1 MSLKQRLLV
10 FVAVLLVAAV
20 ALLSGLSYWQMRT
33 EIVVGVD
40 KEIDSAIRGNREAL
54 SRWLAQR
61 RDAIDAAANGLAH
74 PGSPIPALVLGK
86 EAGKYEQTFAGYA
99 DKRMIYHLAD
109 KKPPE
114 GYDPTA
120 RPWYKLAVATKES
133 VVSAPYIFASTKN
146 LGITVARQFE
156 VGGVAAVVGGDISL
170 EEIIALVKA
179 IDLRGNG
186 FAFLAT
192 RDGKILAHAKPESA
206 LKPVAEVV
214 PGFDLSLI
222 QAADNN
228 VKLRE
233 VTIEGS
239 GKYVVTSSIAGV
251 DWVLCAVVDKA
262 TILAPLRSL
271 LLMLAFAGLAIAVVG
286 VIFANVAL
294 SSLLKGL
301 FGLRDA
307 LTEISSGQGDLTRKL
322 TVAANDEIG
331 QTAGA
336 FNRFIESLR
345 NMFVEVRENAISLNA
360 GIESLNGATRSMAV
374 ESERQA
380 ETLSSTAATIEEI
393 TVSINHIA
401 ENAKHAEQTAEK
413 TGEVSNHS
421 VLAVQSLAKGME
433 KISSEVGKLAG
444 TLSSLGER
452 SGAMNAIIG
461 SIREIADQ
469 TNLLALNAAIE
480 AARAGESGR
489 GFAVVA
495 DEVRKL
501 AERTSRATVEIGQ
514 LIDST
519 HGDIRSALAD
529 MGETQVS
536 VADGVAAS
544 QAVATEI
551 AGIQGEIVQVVSSI
565 RDIAESTREQSV
577 ATNEMAKSAE
587 EVNRMTMETDRAVQ
601 SATQTVSELSA
612 LSQALHGVVGRFRL

>member
-1 MSLKQRLLV
+1 
-10 FVAVLLVAAV
+10 
-20 ALLSGLSYWQMRT
+20 
-33 EIVVGVD
+33 
-40 KEIDSAIRGNREAL
+40 
-54 SRWLAQR
+54 
-61 RDAIDAAANGLAH
+61 
-74 PGSPIPALVLGK
+74 
-86 EAGKYEQTFAGYA
+86 
-99 DKRMIYHLAD
+99 MIYHLAD

-120 RPWYKLAVATKES
+120 RPWYKLAAATKES
-133 VVSAPYIFASTKN
+133 VVSAPYIFASTKK

>member
-133 VVSAPYIFASTKN
+133 VVSAPYIFASTKK

-156 VGGVAAVVGGDISL
+156 VGGAAAVVGGDISL

>member
-120 RPWYKLAVATKES
+120 RPWYKLAAATKES
-133 VVSAPYIFASTKN
+133 VVSAPYIFASTKK

-206 LKPVAEVV
+206 LKPVAEIV

>member
-133 VVSAPYIFASTKN
+133 VVSAPYIFASTKK

-233 VTIEGS
+233 VTIEGG

>member
-33 EIVVGVD
+33 EIVAGVD

-120 RPWYKLAVATKES
+120 RPWYKLASTTKES
-133 VVSAPYIFASTKN
+133 VVSAPYIFASTKK
-146 LGITVARQFE
+146 LGITVAKQFE
-156 VGGVAAVVGGDISL
+156 AGGVAAVVGGDITL

-192 RDGKILAHAKPESA
+192 RDGKILAHASPESA
-206 LKPVAEVV
+206 LKPVAEIV

-228 VKLRE
+228 VKLRD

-251 DWVLCAVVDKA
+251 DWVLCAVVDKSA
-262 TILAPLRSL
+262 ILAPLRSL

-322 TVAANDEIG
+322 TVVANDEIG

-401 ENAKHAEQTAEK
+401 ENAKQAEQTAEK
-413 TGEVSNHS
+413 TGDVSNHS

-551 AGIQGEIVQVVSSI
+551 SGIQGEIVRVVSSI

>member
-1 MSLKQRLLV
+1 M
-10 FVAVLLVAAV
+10 
-20 ALLSGLSYWQMRT
+20 
-33 EIVVGVD
+33 
-40 KEIDSAIRGNREAL
+40 
-54 SRWLAQR
+54 
-61 RDAIDAAANGLAH
+61 
-74 PGSPIPALVLGK
+74 LGK

-120 RPWYKLAVATKES
+120 RPWYKLAAATKES
-133 VVSAPYIFASTKN
+133 VVSAPYIFASTKK

-156 VGGVAAVVGGDISL
+156 VGGAAAVVGGDISL

>member
-133 VVSAPYIFASTKN
+133 VVSAPYIFASTKK

-307 LTEISSGQGDLTRKL
+307 LTEISSGQG
-322 TVAANDEIG
+322 I
-331 QTAGA
+331 
-336 FNRFIESLR
+336 
-345 NMFVEVRENAISLNA
+345 
-360 GIESLNGATRSMAV
+360 
-374 ESERQA
+374 
-380 ETLSSTAATIEEI
+380 
-393 TVSINHIA
+393 
-401 ENAKHAEQTAEK
+401 
-413 TGEVSNHS
+413 
-421 VLAVQSLAKGME
+421 
-433 KISSEVGKLAG
+433 
-444 TLSSLGER
+444 
-452 SGAMNAIIG
+452 
-461 SIREIADQ
+461 
-469 TNLLALNAAIE
+469 
-480 AARAGESGR
+480 
-489 GFAVVA
+489 
-495 DEVRKL
+495 
-501 AERTSRATVEIGQ
+501 
-514 LIDST
+514 
-519 HGDIRSALAD
+519 
-529 MGETQVS
+529 
-536 VADGVAAS
+536 
-544 QAVATEI
+544 
-551 AGIQGEIVQVVSSI
+551 
-565 RDIAESTREQSV
+565 
-577 ATNEMAKSAE
+577 
-587 EVNRMTMETDRAVQ
+587 
-601 SATQTVSELSA
+601 
-612 LSQALHGVVGRFRL
+612 

>member
-120 RPWYKLAVATKES
+120 RPWYKLAAATKES
-133 VVSAPYIFASTKN
+133 VVSAPYIFASTKK